1 MRASDARRHSQ
12 SVPFVSRSL
21 AGVTAQV
28 LTVAERKGAAVLIS
42 SSSPKEEGG
51 KEGPLASSFA
61 NSLFRDEDEDEV
73 EVVVVRTLVG
83 LSSLLFVNYAVI
95 SLSLSL
101 CSVSS
106 ILSDRREWMEWRE
119 MEGLTRPTHPSFS
132 SGNDRVH
139 LCLETVLKLSRKNVY
154 ALL

>member
-95 SLSLSL
+95 SLSLSVL
-101 CSVSS
+101 SV
-106 ILSDRREWMEWRE
+106 LSFPTVGNGWSGVRWKDSPGRRIRLFHRE
-119 MEGLTRPTHPSFS
+119 TIECT
-132 SGNDRVH
+132 
-139 LCLETVLKLSRKNVY
+139 CVLKLS
-154 ALL
+154 